1 MDSIGTSHTSYVH
14 GNSSRPAESGEISKK
29 TSDSSKEPV
38 ITTVNPT
45 KIGLEARLSRIK
57 VSPIS
62 KYHISKTST
71 EPVSETLWNTLT
83 KDSSKFFDL
92 THKQITSLLNHS
104 DKSIRLQFIHICT
117 GLNTVIPE
125 KLEQLFYENKELF
138 DAIYCEAIISNIGFE
153 HCRLN
158 YFPEIFKQH
167 NPWIY
172 NEIIK
177 ADPFNYFQFP
187 EALRDEEVFF
197 RSLVKHK
204 NYSLIKYIQSPK
216 RVMELMAY
224 PGAEI
229 YFFFISPDIR
239 RDQQWLEEAIT
250 KNPLIGACKILDDHD
265 LIINGV
271 KDWLLVFPN
280 PNITIHEK
288 EQIISYIEQYLSL
301 EKVESLFNVD
311 INPIS
316 SLSENP
322 FTVGMVF
329 RSIIA
334 QSPKP
339 TDSGNTL
346 IKESQEL
353 ADNRQLE
360 PIKDLPDEIKSQ
372 LINARSIQTSGRNI
386 ILSGPPDTVTI
397 IKLNRQP
404 DQYKDKENL
413 FLECAITEKIRQSD
427 ELKLSSAIPEPL
439 GIFNINVDDIPKE
452 VLENLHDKP
461 HIVDGHIK
469 AYIYMAPATYCRY
482 AHTSS
487 ESGQDVCIE
496 GIKCALKDAALL
508 LRHGLAYT
516 SCLPAF
522 HDTQHNCIWNAFCAL
537 FTNRA
542 MGRSIN
548 DFLTQR
554 KLPGT
559 FVAWNGTATERP
571 DYRHSGLSDWGDFE
585 PVGKISSYF
594 KDQTDIYESAKQ
606 NLAVANTLFNQI
618 LAAVLLYARANSE
631 NKDYHWQCEN
641 ENERAAWF
649 IDHILSCFL
658 EGYFGEKQNIAHF
671 IGISN
676 KTYDTWLSRTAT
688 ELLYWTANRDNAP
701 HGFAKDIVNHEQ
713 LSDQLFSNTSISPK
727 VTGVHSYN
735 SYPQSMTN
743 FNGEQN
749 LGWHSQHFPLTGLT
763 QLLTLFAGKIVQIKD
778 NTD

>member
-1 MDSIGTSHTSYVH
+1 MDSVGASHTSYVD

-38 ITTVNPT
+38 IATVNPT
-45 KIGLEARLSRIK
+45 KTSLEARLSRIK
-57 VSPIS
+57 VRPIS

-71 EPVSETLWNTLT
+71 EPVSETLWNTIT
-83 KDSSKFFDL
+83 KDSSKFFNL
-92 THKQITSLLNHS
+92 TPKQIISLLNHS
-104 DKSIRLQFIHICT
+104 DESIRLQFIRICSA
-117 GLNTVIPE
+117 LNTVIPE

-138 DAIYCEAIISNIGFE
+138 NAIYREALISNFGLE
-153 HCRLN
+153 HCRLK
-158 YFPEIFKQH
+158 YFPEIFKRH

-177 ADPFNYFQFP
+177 ADPFEYSNVP
-187 EALRDEEVFF
+187 EASRDEEIFF
-197 RSLVKHK
+197 QSLMKHK
-204 NYSLIKYIQSPK
+204 NYGLIKYIKSPE
-216 RVMELMAY
+216 RVMKLMTY
-224 PGAEI
+224 PSAEI

-239 RDQQWLEEAIT
+239 RDQQWLEEAIAN
-250 KNPLIGACKILDDHD
+250 NPLIGACKILDDHD
-265 LIINGV
+265 LIIRGV

-316 SLSENP
+316 SFSENP

-360 PIKDLPDEIKSQ
+360 PIQNLPDEIKSQ
-372 LINARSIQTSGRNI
+372 LINTRSIQTSGRNI
-386 ILSGPPDTVTI
+386 ILSGPLDTATI

-522 HDTQHNCIWNAFCAL
+522 HDTEHNCIWNAFYSL

-542 MGRSIN
+542 MGRSSN

-559 FVAWNGTATERP
+559 FGAWNGTATERP
-571 DYRHSGLSDWGDFE
+571 DYRHSGLSDWADFE

-618 LAAVLLYARANSE
+618 LAAVLLYARANGE
-631 NKDYHWQCEN
+631 NKDYHWQCIN

-649 IDHILSCFL
+649 INQALSCFL
-658 EGYFGEKQNIAHF
+658 EGYFGEKQSIAHF
-671 IGISN
+671 LGISN
-676 KTYDTWLSRTAT
+676 EKYHTWLTRTAT
-688 ELLYWTANRDNAP
+688 ELLYWTANHEKAP
-701 HGFAKDIVNHEQ
+701 HGFAKDIVDHGQ
-713 LSDQLFSNTSISPK
+713 LSDKLFSNTSIEPK
-727 VTGVHSYN
+727 VTGELSYN

-763 QLLTLFAGKIVQIKD
+763 QLLTLFAGKVVQIKD
-778 NTD
+778 NID